1 MFKKKSETNHIVS
14 SLFLASSIL
23 IFHVVL
29 LAGLGILVL
38 FFRGI
43 VNYIVWIFAGGGVL
57 ILGSAYIFFKYMKKE
72 GGRKVQKILALPE
85 FQGKRVEI
93 SVLGGL
99 ASFKISCD
107 DESQQ
112 SFIEN
117 NSIPTARQLEGPH
130 AIQLREL
137 TELAHLL
144 EKDLITLD
152 EYLRIKKSLFDE

>member
-1 MFKKKSETNHIVS
+1 MFKKKSEINHLVY

-43 VNYIVWIFAGGGVL
+43 VNYILWIFVGGCAL
-57 ILGSAYIFFKYMKKE
+57 IMGSAYLFIKYMQKE
-72 GGRKVQKILALPE
+72 GGRKVQKILTLPE
-85 FQGKRVEI
+85 FQGRSVEV

-99 ASFKISCD
+99 ASFKIGRD
-107 DESQQ
+107 DEKQPGIESN
-112 SFIEN
+112 FIPV
-117 NSIPTARQLEGPH
+117 SHQLEGPQS
-130 AIQLREL
+130 IRLREL
-137 TELAHLL
+137 TEFARLL

-152 EYLRIKKSLFDE
+152 EYYRVKKTLLDK